1 MIKMKASRNAQN
13 FLVARKLNIVPE
25 VLVDRDG

>member
-1 MIKMKASRNAQN
+1 MIAFSQTAENVFVEA
-13 FLVARKLNIVPE
+13 KLNAVPE